1 MSLASPTIERR
12 RRTRAPALVGG
23 VVVLLALSAAST
35 MVGAQVLSPGQL
47 LADGG
52 SLVLEASRIPRTLAL
67 VLAGASLAVAGQL
80 MQMMSRNKFV
90 EPSTAGTTESVA
102 LGLLLITIVA
112 PAAPQGIK
120 MLVGTAFALGGTALF
135 LSVLRRIPLRDPV
148 MVPLVGLML
157 GGVIASVSTF
167 VAYRMDLSQSLAAW
181 QTADLSG
188 LVRGRWELL
197 WIVALVLAVA
207 WFAADRFTVAGLGEE
222 FTTNLGLNHR
232 RVVAL
237 GLVLIS
243 IIASVVVV
251 VVGNIPFLGLVVP
264 NIVAMVIGDNVRRAV
279 PWNALAGASLV
290 LVCDTVGRLVVH
302 PYEIPLGTI
311 MGVLGAVVFLWLILR
326 RTR

>member
-1 MSLASPTIERR
+1 MSLASTTIERR
-12 RRTRAPALVGG
+12 RRARAPALVGG
-23 VVVLLALSAAST
+23 VVVLLALCAAST

-102 LGLLLITIVA
+102 LGLLVITIVA
-112 PAAPQGIK
+112 PAAPQGLK
-120 MLVGTAFALGGTALF
+120 MLVGTAFALAGTGLF

-167 VAYRMDLSQSLAAW
+167 VAYRMDLSQSLASW

-197 WIVALVLAVA
+197 WIVALILAVT

-237 GLVLIS
+237 GLVLVS
-243 IIASVVVV
+243 ITASVVVV

-264 NIVAMVIGDNVRRAV
+264 NIVAMTIGDNVRRAV
-279 PWNALAGASLV
+279 PWNALLGAALV
-290 LVCDTVGRLVVH
+290 LVCDTAGRLVIH

-311 MGVLGAVVFLWLILR
+311 MGVLGAVMFLWLILR

>member
-1 MSLASPTIERR
+1 VGQASLTDRR
-12 RRTRAPALVGG
+12 RRISAPALIGG
-23 VVVLLALSAAST
+23 VVVLLILAAASVL
-35 MVGAQVLSPGQL
+35 VGAQVLTPAQL
-47 LADGG
+47 FSDSG

-67 VLAGASLAVAGQL
+67 VLAGSSLAVAGQL

-102 LGLLLITIVA
+102 LGLLLVTIVA
-112 PAAPQGIK
+112 PGAAQGTK
-120 MLVGTAFALGGTALF
+120 MLVGTAFALAGTGLF
-135 LSVLRRIPLRDPV
+135 LAVLRRIPLRDPV

-167 VAYRMDLSQSLAAW
+167 VAYRTDLSQSLQAW

-197 WIVALVLAVA
+197 WIVALVLAVT
-207 WFAADRFTVAGLGEE
+207 WIAADRFTVAGLGEE

-237 GLVLIS
+237 GLVLVS
-243 IIASVVVV
+243 VTASVVVV
-251 VVGNIPFLGLVVP
+251 VVGSIPFLGLVVP
-264 NIVAMVIGDNVRRAV
+264 NLVAMTVGDNVRRAV
-279 PWNALAGASLV
+279 PWNALLGAVMV
-290 LVCDTVGRLVVH
+290 LACDTLGRLVVH

-311 MGVLGAVVFLWLILR
+311 MGVLGAVLFLWLILR